1 MDEKSDLSIEERLY
15 FLEQREHIRELV
27 CDYSMAV
34 DDRDIETIGDLFTQD
49 GVFAHADGTAAMES
63 RDEIVSFYQGR
74 LGSMG
79 ATYHFPHSHKIV
91 FSDETNAT
99 GIVLAHAELSQEG
112 MTYYTGL
119 RYMDTYQ
126 KEGARWQF
134 SERLLK
140 FVFFMPMEEWARD
153 GMAQQNRKRFP
164 GEGNLPT
171 DLPEKQPT
179 WIAAQNNQT

>member
-1 MDEKSDLSIEERLY
+1 MGERSEPSIEDRLY
-15 FLEQREHIRELV
+15 FLEQREHIRDLV

-34 DDRDIETIGDLFTQD
+34 DDRDIDTIGDLFTED

-91 FSDETNAT
+91 FSDESNAT

-112 MTYYTGL
+112 KTYYTGL
-119 RYMDTYQ
+119 RYMDTYRN
-126 KEGARWQF
+126 ESSRWRF
-134 SERLLK
+134 SER
-140 FVFFMPMEEWARD
+140 
-153 GMAQQNRKRFP
+153 
-164 GEGNLPT
+164 
-171 DLPEKQPT
+171 
-179 WIAAQNNQT
+179 